1 MFSPRFRI
9 NWGDGDAPT
18 AGEGEVEGGEAG
30 TNGEAAG
37 PGLVVCQDTDR
48 YKPTNPTKI
57 DMHCSMLEPLPSTS
71 FNDVHSMDESSN
83 VEMEMAF

>member
-1 MFSPRFRI
+1 MDVFQNQCFLFKFMDSFVLPRFRI
-9 NWGDGDAPT
+9 NWGDGDAPP

-48 YKPTNPTKI
+48 
-57 DMHCSMLEPLPSTS
+57 
-71 FNDVHSMDESSN
+71 
-83 VEMEMAF
+83 

>member
-1 MFSPRFRI
+1 MDNFVLPRFRI
-9 NWGDGDAPT
+9 NWGDGDAPP

-48 YKPTNPTKI
+48 
-57 DMHCSMLEPLPSTS
+57 
-71 FNDVHSMDESSN
+71 
-83 VEMEMAF
+83 